1 MEEMKTN
8 KNFFNQVLNVTNAEY
23 IGEYKVKLAINDGAK
38 GLVNLENFILNAK
51 PNGMFKP
58 LQDLKNF
65 ATVKYDKDAR
75 TITWFNEADLAPE
88 YLREILQP
96 LDS

>member
-1 MEEMKTN
+1 MKHLKKN
-8 KNFFNQVLNVTNAEY
+8 KKNESIPLVTNAEY
-23 IGEYKVKLAINDGAK
+23 LGEYKVKLAFNDGAK